1 MLQMF
6 RRDQIGIHT
15 YPMFNN
21 STIAWGSAGGI
32 GMSYLMDCYPSM
44 VLEGMVGL
52 ALVNNLMGMVISFVC
67 TPWLNGAGVL
77 DSYFSIAILDFV
89 GILTIVP
96 MIFWGK

>member
-1 MLQMF
+1 
-6 RRDQIGIHT
+6 
-15 YPMFNN
+15 
-21 STIAWGSAGGI
+21 
-32 GMSYLMDCYPSM
+32 
-44 VLEGMVGL
+44 
-52 ALVNNLMGMVISFVC
+52 MGMVISFVC